1 MADEKSKKPGD
12 NKYIFINLDVNQ
24 LAFNDHTIDHNIE
37 KQHSHRNVFK
47 KKQNTA
53 YSPTGEARESF
64 YIRRVQS

>member
-47 KKQNTA
+47 NRRN
-53 YSPTGEARESF
+53 TGEARESF